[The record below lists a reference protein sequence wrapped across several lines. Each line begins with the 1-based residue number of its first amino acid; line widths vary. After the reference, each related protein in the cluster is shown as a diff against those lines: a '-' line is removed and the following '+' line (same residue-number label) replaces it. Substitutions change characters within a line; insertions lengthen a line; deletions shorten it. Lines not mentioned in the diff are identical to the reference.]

1 MATCRHIVNSAL
13 RKLGRL
19 GGGREPRVADQTDA
33 LAALQGL
40 YGSWVA
46 SGAFGRLHDV
56 IPLSDCVAG
65 ENQRIVRD
73 ARVITVTL
81 PEYVPMF
88 AQPLPY
94 DQERMNYEAVD
105 GSNRP
110 PCDGAV
116 VQLKDTNGGQVETW
130 IYDGSQREWT
140 LIDSLQLDNQ
150 APRSAGDPEGLA
162 AVLAIEIADTFG
174 AEVGQSTL
182 RQSQRF
188 ISNLVTNPSTPR
200 RVVPRVYC

>member
-1 MATCRHIVNSAL
+1 MATCRHIVNNAL

-40 YGSWVA
+40 YSSWVA
-46 SGAFGRLHDV
+46 SGAFGRLQDV
-56 IPLSDCVAG
+56 IPLADCVAE
-65 ENQRIVRD
+65 ENQRILRD

-150 APRSAGDPEGLA
+150 APRSADDPEGLS

-174 AEVGQSTL
+174 AEIGQSTL

-188 ISNLVTNPSTPR
+188 ISNMVTNPSTPR
-200 RVVPRVYC
+200 RVVPGVYF